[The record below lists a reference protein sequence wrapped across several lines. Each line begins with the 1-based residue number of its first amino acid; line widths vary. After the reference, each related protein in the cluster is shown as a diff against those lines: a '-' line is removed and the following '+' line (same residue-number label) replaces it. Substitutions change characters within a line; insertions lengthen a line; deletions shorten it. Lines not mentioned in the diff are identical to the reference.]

1 MADPSDAMR
10 LRFGREGRPVVRAIA
25 YDGRFGALARI
36 IVSNALLSLV
46 TLGLYRFWAK
56 TRLRRYLWSHVA
68 VDGERLEYTGRA
80 MELLLGFLVAMIV
93 LLLLGL
99 VGVAINLTVDP
110 ETPPGDIIA
119 LATGILQTVLFLFLI
134 QFAIFRARR
143 YRLSRTQWRGIRGG
157 QSGSAVTYGLRALAW
172 LVANIF
178 TLGLLYPAMRM
189 SLQRYKIDNTWF
201 GNQKL
206 EFSGR
211 ARHLFGTWLAA
222 LLLALPSLGIS
233 IIWYRVRE
241 FRYWTRGVR
250 LSGLR
255 FKSDLGVGKV
265 IGIVLIYIVA
275 VVVLIAATVVIFG
288 TGLSAIYFSLSGAEA
303 EPQTAHVG
311 IKSAFEIVSVASMFL
326 VFLVFMPVLN
336 VLLLVVPL
344 GRAALTSTGVS
355 GELDLTAVTQSEI
368 APPRRGEGFAD
379 ALDVGS
385 I

>member
-1 MADPSDAMR
+1 MADSSDATR

-25 YDGRFGALARI
+25 YDGRFGPLARI
-36 IVSNALLSLV
+36 VVSNALLSLV
-46 TLGLYRFWAK
+46 TLGLYRFWGK
-56 TRLRRYLWSHVA
+56 TRLRRYLWSHVV

-80 MELLLGFLVAMIV
+80 MELLLGFLVAITV

-99 VGVAINLTVDP
+99 VGVAISLAVDP
-110 ETPPGDIIA
+110 ATPPGAIILPA
-119 LATGILQTVLFLFLI
+119 SGVVQTVLFLFLV

-143 YRLSRTQWRGIRGG
+143 YRMSRTQWRGIRGA

-172 LVANIF
+172 LVANVF

-189 SLQRYKIDNTWF
+189 SLQRYKIENTWF
-201 GNQKL
+201 GSQKL

-233 IIWYRVRE
+233 LIWYRVRE
-241 FRYWTRGVR
+241 FRYWTRCVR
-250 LSGLR
+250 LSGLN
-255 FKSDLGVGKV
+255 FESDLRVGKV
-265 IGIVLIYIVA
+265 IGIVVIYALAMALFA
-275 VVVLIAATVVIFG
+275 VSAFAVFAIALGGAYGVSNVGALAIPPTDSARIVIFG
-288 TGLSAIYFSLSGAEA
+288 
-303 EPQTAHVG
+303 
-311 IKSAFEIVSVASMFL
+311 VSVAFFFL
-326 VFLVFMPVLN
+326 LLLVVMPVLN

-344 GRAALTSTGVS
+344 GRAALTSMGVS
-355 GELDLTAVTQSEI
+355 GKLDLAAVTQSEI

-379 ALDVGS
+379 ALDIGS

>member
-25 YDGRFGALARI
+25 YDGRFGPLARI

-46 TLGLYRFWAK
+46 TLGVYRFWGK
-56 TRLRRYLWSHVA
+56 TRLRRYLWSHV
-68 VDGERLEYTGRA
+68 VIDGERLEYTGRA
-80 MELLLGFLVAMIV
+80 MELLLGFMVAMVV

-99 VGVAINLTVDP
+99 VGVAINLTVNP
-110 ETPPGDIIA
+110 ETPPGAIIFA
-119 LATGILQTVLFLFLI
+119 VSVFAQIVIFMFLI

-143 YRLSRTQWRGIRGG
+143 YRLSRTQWRGIRGA
-157 QSGSAVTYGLRALAW
+157 QSGSAVKYGLRALAW
-172 LVANIF
+172 LVANVF

-201 GNQKL
+201 GSQKL

-233 IIWYRVRE
+233 LVWYRVRE

-250 LSGLR
+250 LSGLN
-255 FKSDLGVGKV
+255 FQSDLRVGKV
-265 IGIVLIYIVA
+265 IGIVLIYVA
-275 VVVLIAATVVIFG
+275 AVGVLLAVAGALLGSGLFAVFGGMAGPGPHPVDQGAMTAFQLVSTVLF
-288 TGLSAIYFSLSGAEA
+288 Y
-303 EPQTAHVG
+303 
-311 IKSAFEIVSVASMFL
+311 L
-326 VFLVFMPVLN
+326 VFVVFMPVLN